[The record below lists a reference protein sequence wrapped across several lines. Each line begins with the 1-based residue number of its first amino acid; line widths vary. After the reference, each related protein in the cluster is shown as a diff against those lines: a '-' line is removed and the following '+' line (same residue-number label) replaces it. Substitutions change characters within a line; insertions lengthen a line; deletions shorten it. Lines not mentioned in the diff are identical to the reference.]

1 MNEDEIAETL
11 RGIHQRHAR
20 LQDRVAAV
28 SEAFLGTPYRLGP
41 LGEGPDGDFDRDPLY
56 SFKELDCT
64 TFVEEVMAL
73 SLESDL
79 DRAKLLLQ
87 KIRYRNGVVSFA
99 DRNHFPEADWLPN
112 NQAAGFLRDI
122 TREIAGGR
130 TRIARKR
137 ISKRAWYASRT
148 LADVAGFSHDSA
160 AQSESRLQDLHKA
173 GELYADEISTVAY
186 LPLEALPAA
195 LDRIP
200 SGAVANLVRE
210 DQPDKPVLITHQL
223 FIVVKDGRRWVRHA
237 ASGRAVEEQPALDYF
252 SRCSNSAW
260 RVKGVNLNEIIVP
273 PALTAP
279 PK

>member
-1 MNEDEIAETL
+1 
-11 RGIHQRHAR
+11 
-20 LQDRVAAV
+20 
-28 SEAFLGTPYRLGP
+28 
-41 LGEGPDGDFDRDPLY
+41 
-56 SFKELDCT
+56 
-64 TFVEEVMAL
+64 
-73 SLESDL
+73 
-79 DRAKLLLQ
+79 
-87 KIRYRNGVVSFA
+87 
-99 DRNHFPEADWLPN
+99 
-112 NQAAGFLRDI
+112 
-122 TREIAGGR
+122 
-130 TRIARKR
+130 
-137 ISKRAWYASRT
+137 
-148 LADVAGFSHDSA
+148 FSHDSA